1 MGSWC
6 FLLLV
11 ISIFLSKCLGHTE
24 FIYTVKE
31 VLLNCST
38 NKWEISTESDNKID
52 VSCTVECVHHE
63 SHVINL
69 NNIQKSCTKSYSDK
83 VGENCPLKASCG
95 FFRCVSAL
103 DSGFLYPF
111 KPSPNTVTS
120 YVVAHANEEMT
131 TKSEERSSVEL
142 TEGGDVLLNCS
153 FHFTAGYDH
162 QGFTV
167 YWIKTIERS
176 SSCVYSY
183 DLGTYGLM
191 YNHHCNVQED
201 LLHRLS
207 NKTDSKTSHNI
218 RIRNVTESDAGQYLC
233 VLHVHRHYNKTKG
246 NWKIINN
253 ITVSVDKDKGPEISR
268 YNSSDDINTKLIPLY
283 ATISALLVLAVIG
296 IIWKKTRTSP
306 RSQAIELQRNQ
317 NGEDT
322 KEAADMECSPYAV
335 GIGEEEITFKSKREA
350 IKQGGEE
357 EAAYSVVKQNDLY
370 ESGA

>member
-1 MGSWC
+1 MV
-6 FLLLV
+6 FHLFVLL
-11 ISIFLSKCLGHTE
+11 SFFLSSSHGHTE

-31 VLLNCST
+31 VQLICST

-69 NNIQKSCTKSYSDK
+69 NNIQKSCTKTDSDK
-83 VGENCPLKASCG
+83 VGENCPLIARSG

-103 DSGFLYPF
+103 DSGFLFPF

-183 DLGTYGLM
+183 DLDM
-191 YNHHCNVQED
+191 IAVKYNHHCNMQED

-207 NKTDSKTSHNI
+207 DQTDSKTSHNI

-253 ITVSVDKDKGPEISR
+253 ITVNVDKDKGPEISR
-268 YNSSDDINTKLIPLY
+268 NNSADFESLIRLCVTLP
-283 ATISALLVLAVIG
+283 IILVVPMAVMG
-296 IIWKKTRTSP
+296 VYFCRKTETSP
-306 RSQAIELQRNQ
+306 ESQVMELQ
-317 NGEDT
+317 T
-322 KEAADMECSPYAV
+322 
-335 GIGEEEITFKSKREA
+335 
-350 IKQGGEE
+350 
-357 EAAYSVVKQNDLY
+357 L
-370 ESGA
+370 

>member
-1 MGSWC
+1 MLSKGWLEWLAVALTTLCVCVCEMINGKVIEMYNSVSICFC
-6 FLLLV
+6 FLPE
-11 ISIFLSKCLGHTE
+11 GHTE

-103 DSGFLYPF
+103 DSGFLFPF

-120 YVVAHANEEMT
+120 YVVAHANEE
-131 TKSEERSSVEL
+131 S
-142 TEGGDVLLNCS
+142 
-153 FHFTAGYDH
+153 
-162 QGFTV
+162 
-167 YWIKTIERS
+167 
-176 SSCVYSY
+176 
-183 DLGTYGLM
+183 
-191 YNHHCNVQED
+191 
-201 LLHRLS
+201 
-207 NKTDSKTSHNI
+207 
-218 RIRNVTESDAGQYLC
+218 
-233 VLHVHRHYNKTKG
+233 
-246 NWKIINN
+246 
-253 ITVSVDKDKGPEISR
+253 
-268 YNSSDDINTKLIPLY
+268 
-283 ATISALLVLAVIG
+283 
-296 IIWKKTRTSP
+296 
-306 RSQAIELQRNQ
+306 
-317 NGEDT
+317 
-322 KEAADMECSPYAV
+322 SPYAV

>member
-1 MGSWC
+1 MV
-6 FLLLV
+6 FHLFVLL
-11 ISIFLSKCLGHTE
+11 SFFLSSSHGHTE

-31 VLLNCST
+31 VQLICST

-83 VGENCPLKASCG
+83 VGENCPLKARSG

-167 YWIKTIERS
+167 YWIKTIEWS

-183 DLGTYGLM
+183 ELGTYGLT

-207 NKTDSKTSHNI
+207 NQTDSKTSHNI

-253 ITVSVDKDKGPEISR
+253 ITVSVDKDKEPEISR
-268 YNSSDDINTKLIPLY
+268 NNSDDIESLIRLCVTLP
-283 ATISALLVLAVIG
+283 IILVVPMAVMG
-296 IIWKKTRTSP
+296 VYFCRKTETSP
-306 RSQAIELQRNQ
+306 ESQVTELQ
-317 NGEDT
+317 T
-322 KEAADMECSPYAV
+322 
-335 GIGEEEITFKSKREA
+335 
-350 IKQGGEE
+350 
-357 EAAYSVVKQNDLY
+357 L
-370 ESGA
+370 